1 MASRRPETI
10 TKRLRE
16 QAVREKRERKQAKK
30 DARVQL
36 AADIAA
42 GIVAPPEPEDLTEL
56 GSADDPSELDTP
68 A

>member
-42 GIVAPPEPEDLTEL
+42 GLVAAPEPETDAT
-56 GSADDPSELDTP
+56 GVDAAPDDP